1 MSTERGNNVYVIGY
15 PKNYVSP
22 LLLSE
27 TFIALLMV
35 KRKLPTG
42 VNFKYREARE
52 SRNTFSS
59 DFIEFRIEIEI

>member
-1 MSTERGNNVYVIGY
+1 LVIL
-15 PKNYVSP
+15 KNYVSP

-27 TFIALLMV
+27 TFIALLIV
-35 KRKLPTG
+35 KRKLPTR
-42 VNFKYREARE
+42 VNFKYREARK